1 VRTSQRQYG
10 LRQKQGKILI
20 ISRLPGG
27 AGDQAAEL
35 LAITLEKI
43 SKFESAHL
51 GSKAI
56 SRAQSE
62 DETVK
67 LGSVPTQPDGSSHL

>member
-10 LRQKQGKILI
+10 LGQKQGKILI

-35 LAITLEKI
+35 LAITLET
-43 SKFESAHL
+43 A
-51 GSKAI
+51 
-56 SRAQSE
+56 
-62 DETVK
+62 
-67 LGSVPTQPDGSSHL
+67 